1 MRSYLIFP
9 ADKDKYISKALISN
23 ADVLIFDL
31 EDSVKGSN
39 KNYARKNLRKKVN
52 NIKNKTKKV
61 YVRVNSSNLKIF
73 TKDIISCNLK
83 NVDGFLIPKCECGN
97 NLSKQINII
106 KKNFRNNFE
115 LLLLIESHKGILNLE
130 KILSKKNLKY
140 IDALMFGHE
149 DFSAS
154 ILKYF
159 SEDFS
164 FYKNFR
170 HTILLHAKSNN
181 LLALDT
187 PTLEMSS
194 KKKISDY
201 FKLSFKD
208 GFDGALI
215 IHPNQINL
223 ANKNYTPSVRDLN
236 YSIQI
241 TKLSK
246 KLNSIFAYKK
256 KFIGP
261 PIIKRALNI
270 KKRYD
275 QITSFK
281 KKNL

>member
-9 ADKDKYISKALISN
+9 SDNDKYIDKALISN

-31 EDSVKGSN
+31 EDSVKNSK
-39 KNYARKNLRKKVN
+39 KNYARKNLKKRVG

-61 YVRVNSSNLKIF
+61 YVRVNSSNLKNF
-73 TKDIISCNLK
+73 TKDIIACNLK
-83 NVDGFLIPKCECGN
+83 NVDGFLIPKCEYSDKI
-97 NLSKQINII
+97 SKEINVI
-106 KKNFRNNFE
+106 KKNFNYKFK
-115 LLLLIESHKGILNLE
+115 LILLIESHKGILNLE

-149 DFSAS
+149 DFSAD

-159 SEDFS
+159 YEDFS

-170 HTILLHAKSNN
+170 HTILLHAKSND

-187 PTLEMSS
+187 PTLEISS
-194 KKKISDY
+194 QKKINNY

-215 IHPNQINL
+215 IHPNQINS
-223 ANKNYTPSVRDLN
+223 ANKNYTPSLKDFN
-236 YSIQI
+236 NSIQI
-241 TKLSK
+241 NKISK
-246 KLNSIFAYKK
+246 KLNSIFIYKK
-256 KFIGP
+256 RFIGP

-270 KKRYD
+270 KKRYE

-281 KKNL
+281 KENL